1 MADTAELFKKLR
13 ETPDQLTE
21 AELQELMSVSGAEG
35 DTEPVK
41 EPEKPAEK
49 AKVTLED
56 GTVLE
61 ADSYEEL
68 SRTLTAKLG
77 EHYKEERKPEPGQP
91 AAPPKFDMEE
101 FTKKFVKDARE
112 GMEYL
117 ETAQYGFPVSK
128 AVPIMAG
135 MVQTLASKV
144 QEIEAQRFL
153 EKHEDYKPSPEN
165 QRVLEGIITQ
175 RGWRPGYQAFS
186 DAFAVAKEA
195 GLIKAEEKEKPKER
209 QNETFIPPR
218 TGGRGQQSEGDL
230 VAAAEKMPLDKLENL
245 LIESGYLQKRRF

>member
-13 ETPDQLTE
+13 ETPDELTE
-21 AELQELMSVSGAEG
+21 AEMNELMTTLSSE
-35 DTEPVK
+35 EKPEEK
-41 EPEKPAEK
+41 KPEEKPPEKAR
-49 AKVTLED
+49 VTLED
-56 GTVLE
+56 GSVLE
-61 ADSYEEL
+61 ADSYQEL
-68 SRTLTAKLG
+68 SSLLTAKLG
-77 EHYKEERKPEPGQP
+77 EHRKDERTPEPP
-91 AAPPKFDMEE
+91 AGAPPPKFDMEE
-101 FTKKFVKDARE
+101 FTKRFVKDARE

-195 GLIKAEEKEKPKER
+195 GLIKAEIGEKPPETKEKP
-209 QNETFIPPR
+209 FVPPR
-218 TGGRGQQSEGDL
+218 TGGKSQATESDL
-230 VAAAEKMPLDKLENL
+230 VKAAQDMPLDKLKAL
-245 LIESGYLQKRRF
+245 LVESGFLGGR